1 MQEFGLIGKK
11 LGHSFSKNYFSE
23 KFETEDI
30 TNSKYELYELVS
42 VEELPSLIKKSNGN
56 LKGLNVTIPYKE
68 DVIALLDEID
78 PAAKKIGAINV
89 LKINTKGKIKGY
101 NSDYFGF
108 KTSLENFVG
117 NDLSDIKAL
126 ILGTGGASKAVKQ
139 TLIDLNIP
147 YKYVSRNRGKS
158 KISYKDVSEEIIKE
172 HKLII
177 NCTPLGMHPDINTC
191 PDLPYEV
198 LDQKHFLYDLV
209 YNPEE
214 TLFMKKGRQKGAKAI
229 HGLQML
235 ILQAEKSWEIW
246 NS

>member
-191 PDLPYEV
+191 PDLPYEA

>member
-1 MQEFGLIGKK
+1 MEEFGLIGKK
-11 LGHSFSKNYFSE
+11 LAHSFSKNYFSE
-23 KFETEDI
+23 KFKTEGI
-30 TNSKYELYELVS
+30 TNSKYELHELTS
-42 VEELPSLIKKSNGN
+42 VQELPKLIEKFNGD
-56 LKGLNVTIPYKE
+56 LRGLNVTIPYKE
-68 DVIALLDEID
+68 DVIPLLNEID
-78 PAAKKIGAINV
+78 SAAKKIGAVNV
-89 LKINTKGKIKGY
+89 LKISPKGKIKGY

-108 KTSLENFVG
+108 KTSLEDFLGEN
-117 NDLSDIKAL
+117 LIDIKAL

-139 TLIDLNIP
+139 VLIDLNIP
-147 YKYVSRNRGKS
+147 YKYVSRNHGDNQ
-158 KISYKDVSEEIIKE
+158 ISYQNVTAEIIKE

-177 NCTPLGMHPDINTC
+177 NCTPLGMYPDLTSC
-191 PDLPYEV
+191 PDLPYSA

-246 NS
+246 RS

>member
-1 MQEFGLIGKK
+1 MQAFGLIGKK
-11 LGHSFSKNYFSE
+11 LGHSFSKNFFSE
-23 KFETEDI
+23 KFKTEDI
-30 TNSKYELYELVS
+30 TNSKYELYEIAS
-42 VEELPSLIKKSNGN
+42 VEELPTLIKKFNGN

-78 PAAKKIGAINV
+78 PAAKKIGAVNV
-89 LKINTKGKIKGY
+89 LKINSKGKIKGY

-108 KTSLENFVG
+108 KSSLENFVG
-117 NDLSDIKAL
+117 NNLSDIKAL

-147 YKYVSRNRGKS
+147 YIYVSRNRGKS
-158 KISYKDVSEEIIKE
+158 QISYKDISEEIIKD

-191 PDLPYEV
+191 PDLPYEA